1 MSKKRIQTIYF
12 SIYNFEMLLRSNRKY
27 SLFHLRFRNAFKDE
41 SKISLFP
48 FTISKCL
55 KKRIQT
61 IYFSIYYFEMPSKRN
76 LKYSSIRLQF
86 ENAFKNKYK
95 TFFSVIFEG
104 LLAKQRGEM
113 KFSCNERL

>member
-1 MSKKRIQTIYF
+1 MSKRRIQTIYF

-55 KKRIQT
+55 KKTNPNYLFFHLLFR
-61 IYFSIYYFEMPSKRN
+61 
-76 LKYSSIRLQF
+76 
-86 ENAFKNKYK
+86 NAFEKE
-95 TFFSVIFEG
+95 S
-104 LLAKQRGEM
+104 
-113 KFSCNERL
+113 